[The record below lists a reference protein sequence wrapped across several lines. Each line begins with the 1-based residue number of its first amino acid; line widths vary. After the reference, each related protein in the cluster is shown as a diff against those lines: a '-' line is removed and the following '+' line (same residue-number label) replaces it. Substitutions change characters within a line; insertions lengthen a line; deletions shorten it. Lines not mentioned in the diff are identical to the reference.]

1 MELILQ
7 PSETRKQMTVM
18 NETINGVMFN
28 FTSAIGNGSANIL
41 PNLDDFRC
49 RIVERLD
56 EKDTNT
62 IFDGTL
68 LDIFAVAYANGFPM
82 AEKTFFRGRAI
93 GGGATFQLPFF
104 FGTNYNLKDGNA
116 LFVECTNK
124 KLKDSTN
131 LQHDNTLTIETIPSI
146 GLKMFI
152 PTIEVRTLESTQE
165 KHDLNLGSSVHQV
178 IYLAPDGK
186 SGEFDVL
193 RLKYKSDK
201 LNEELSA
208 NNLYAQL
215 SNTVEP
221 DQDYAGT
228 PIYLLNSQEPLHK
241 LNLKLDFNGALANRR
256 IVIVRK
262 VQTPEVVNNFLRKQ
276 EQHSKENL
284 DAVKSGLTL
293 DGCLCASAKS

>member
-1 MELILQ
+1 MEFVLQ
-7 PSETRKQMTVM
+7 PSEKRKHVIVM

-28 FTSAIGNGSANIL
+28 FTSSIGNGSLNIM

-56 EKDTNT
+56 EKDTNV

-68 LDIFAVAYANGFPM
+68 LDIFAISYANGFPM

-93 GGGATFQLPFF
+93 SGDATFQLPFF

-116 LFVECTNK
+116 LFIECTNK
-124 KLKDSTN
+124 KLKDKDGVFY
-131 LQHDNTLTIETIPSI
+131 DNILTVETIPSI
-146 GLKMFI
+146 GLKLFI
-152 PTIEVRTLESTQE
+152 PTIEVRVLEATQE

-186 SGEFDVL
+186 SGEFDIA

-228 PIYLLNSQEPLHK
+228 PVYLLNSQEPLHK
-241 LNLKLDFNGALANRR
+241 LNIKLDFTGAMANRR
-256 IVIVRK
+256 LVIVRK
-262 VQTPEVVNNFLRKQ
+262 VQTPEVINKFVAKQ
-276 EQHSKENL
+276 QEHANENL
-284 DAVKSGLTL
+284 MAVKSGVAAE
-293 DGCLCASAKS
+293 GCLCTAAR